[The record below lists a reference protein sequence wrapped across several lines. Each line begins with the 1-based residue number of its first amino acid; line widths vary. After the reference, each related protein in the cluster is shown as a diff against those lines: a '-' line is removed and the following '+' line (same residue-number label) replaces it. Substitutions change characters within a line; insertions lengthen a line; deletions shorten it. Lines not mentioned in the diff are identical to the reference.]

1 MSDPRQSRRPRAII
15 HRRILDAAAET
26 PSASIADLAGEV
38 SGATPD
44 LVERVL
50 DDYGDPAAGP
60 PDAATAESTDA
71 AEPSASTAGATGTAE
86 GDESPA
92 HRTDAES
99 SSDHDAVDRP
109 TDGVSDDDNDDHDTG
124 VSDDD
129 DNDDHDTGVS
139 DDDDNDDHDTDTTP
153 ASDTMTDPSTLTR
166 ADLTD
171 KQRRVL
177 DAIARHPDATQAELA
192 NHLDVSRGT
201 VSNWANSI
209 EGFEW
214 SRRREFAAAVEDA
227 PASGAVSGNAAADPG
242 GGTPDGAT
250 DGAVD
255 HGKPVD
261 DVASDGGRAEAGA
274 ASAGTTSAD
283 ATADGADDRDGVTA
297 GADPERSLRA
307 DVESLSER
315 VAALEDRVEA
325 TGEIEGNGRRTAGDG
340 RDRPSG
346 GPFEDEEL
354 AAKVVR
360 ACVADDAI
368 SEDEEV
374 RILGR
379 LLR

>member
-71 AEPSASTAGATGTAE
+71 AEPSASTAGATGTADGGDDGTGTAE

-109 TDGVSDDDNDDHDTG
+109 TDGVSDDDDDHDTG

-129 DNDDHDTGVS
+129 DHDADAS
-139 DDDDNDDHDTDTTP
+139 R

-214 SRRREFAAAVEDA
+214 SRRREFAAAVKDA

-242 GGTPDGAT
+242 AGTPDGAT

-255 HGKPVD
+255 HGKPAD

-283 ATADGADDRDGVTA
+283 AAADGADDRDGVTA

-325 TGEIEGNGRRTAGDG
+325 TMSDVEGNGRRAAGDG
-340 RDRPSG
+340 QNGPSG